1 MPKKKLSTSLDT
13 MGISPVHL
21 HKVVQHSQA
30 STAKNKLDRAVEVLK
45 TSMSDAYVVST
56 DQLASSESVNV
67 ISETEQKA
75 SELDRLHNLMKEKL
89 TTTTYSEKI
98 QILTLAPDS
107 WSCRYWAE
115 HFTVSKYLERTA
127 RELKK
132 VKGILA
138 KPAQKQGKVISQ
150 NTIDLVFSMYE
161 DDEFSRQML
170 GKNDYVSIAKGVQ
183 EKFMLSS
190 RKNILMLNLDFP
202 NFACFNQNGVYLLDL
217 QVLILYVYAVSIK
230 MQFYWLMQSVGIS
243 HTKI

>member
-1 MPKKKLSTSLDT
+1 MCLREELNTTVEYLDHISTECKVKNKFPSWWQKNSKQKVTVIPGHFLCFQCVKKCDNIIEGDRNESDVEQNESDNEYSCEMPKKKLSTSLDT

-98 QILTLAPDS
+98 QILTLTPDS
-107 WSCRYWAE
+107 WAPSIPCRT
-115 HFTVSKYLERTA
+115 F
-127 RELKK
+127 
-132 VKGILA
+132 
-138 KPAQKQGKVISQ
+138 
-150 NTIDLVFSMYE
+150 
-161 DDEFSRQML
+161 
-170 GKNDYVSIAKGVQ
+170 
-183 EKFMLSS
+183 
-190 RKNILMLNLDFP
+190 
-202 NFACFNQNGVYLLDL
+202 
-217 QVLILYVYAVSIK
+217 
-230 MQFYWLMQSVGIS
+230 
-243 HTKI
+243 